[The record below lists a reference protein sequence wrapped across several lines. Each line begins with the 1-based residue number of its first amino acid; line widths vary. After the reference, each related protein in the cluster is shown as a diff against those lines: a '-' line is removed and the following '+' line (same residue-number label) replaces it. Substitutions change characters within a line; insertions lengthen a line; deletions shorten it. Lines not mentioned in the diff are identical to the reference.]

1 MRLPIIGV
9 NFAWADMPVSK
20 TEEEDSRFASLM
32 GEGKSLDDMHAEDTF
47 KTGLG
52 WDFDA
57 VWQWDELTQRPLLR
71 GCTEET
77 GKKPA
82 LRRMK
87 TGIIKSLRSRIWRRS
102 PSSRRKITS

>member
-1 MRLPIIGV
+1 
-9 NFAWADMPVSK
+9 
-20 TEEEDSRFASLM
+20 M

-82 LRRMK
+82 LPA
-87 TGIIKSLRSRIWRRS
+87 G
-102 PSSRRKITS
+102 